1 MRAYTVRIS
10 VMRQQDLLE
19 IEFDEVFATDSPE
32 RALEMAD
39 EYRRVWPAPLAYA
52 TQVIAHT
59 RPGYGA
65 TCETVIYK
73 LRMMRDEEALAA
85 AEAREKIRDHTVRVL
100 AGCVQC
106 RARERERAPRAGCSC
121 GNCEV
126 VRAALAVP
134 PAQGPKEKP

>member
-1 MRAYTVRIS
+1 MNRTSIHIS
-10 VMRQQDLLE
+10 
-19 IEFDEVFATDSPE
+19 
-32 RALEMAD
+32 
-39 EYRRVWPAPLAYA
+39 RRVCVEFGRDLD
-52 TQVIAHT
+52 
-59 RPGYGA
+59 
-65 TCETVIYK
+65 EIYRDHN
-73 LRMMRDEEALAA
+73 LRTKFQARLRYLCKKADEALAA